1 MRNTFHAIFANAQCR
16 AAFIAALAL
25 ASLALTAAGCGK
37 DYPACDTDTDCH
49 QGEFCVNNLC
59 QQCRTNEDCGP
70 GQSCQSG
77 ACQATPGY
85 CASNADCGEGEE
97 CQNNVCV
104 ERAEQSVAP
113 PPPPAAGACQLDA
126 VYFGFDSS
134 TLDDAARNQL
144 SAVASCVQSRGLK
157 AVHLTGLTD
166 PRGTEEYNMALGD
179 RRAQAAKTYLK
190 SLGVAADLSASSM
203 GEELANGADEGGWS
217 RDRRVDVRER

>member
-1 MRNTFHAIFANAQCR
+1 MNTVRVHLFALACG
-16 AAFIAALAL
+16 AAL
-25 ASLALTAAGCGK
+25 LTMAGCGGPE
-37 DYPACDTDTDCH
+37 YPACEGDTDCK

-70 GQSCQSG
+70 GQTCASG
-77 ACQATPGY
+77 ACQPTPGY

-104 ERAEQSVAP
+104 ASASSSVAP
-113 PPPPAAGACQLDA
+113 PPPPSSGACTLDA

-134 TLDDAARNQL
+134 TLDDSARNQL

-179 RRAQAAKTYLK
+179 RRAQSAKTYLK
-190 SLGVAADLSASSM
+190 SLGVGAEVTASSM
-203 GEELANGADEGGWS
+203 GEEMASGADESGWS

>member
-1 MRNTFHAIFANAQCR
+1 MNMVRVNLFALACG
-16 AAFIAALAL
+16 AAL
-25 ASLALTAAGCGK
+25 LTIAGCGP
-37 DYPACDTDTDCH
+37 DYPACEEDGDCK

-70 GQSCQSG
+70 GQTCASG
-77 ACQATPGY
+77 ACQPTPGY
-85 CASNADCGEGEE
+85 CASNADCGEGQE

-104 ERAEQSVAP
+104 DRTTSEVAP
-113 PPPPAAGACQLDA
+113 PPPSTGGACTLEA

-179 RRAQAAKTYLK
+179 RRAQSAKTYLK
-190 SLGVAADLSASSM
+190 SLGVAAEVSASSM
-203 GEELANGADEGGWS
+203 GEELASGADEGGWS

>member
-1 MRNTFHAIFANAQCR
+1 MRNTVQANLFALT
-16 AAFIAALAL
+16 FGAL
-25 ASLALTAAGCGK
+25 SLAFVAGCGP
-37 DYPACDTDTDCH
+37 DYPACDTDTDCK

-70 GQSCQSG
+70 GQTCASG
-77 ACQATPGY
+77 ACQPTPGY
-85 CASNADCGEGEE
+85 CASNADCAENKD

-104 ERAEQSVAP
+104 PRAESSVVPTTP
-113 PPPPAAGACQLDA
+113 PPPGGCQLEA

-144 SAVASCVQSRGLK
+144 STVAQCVQSKGLK

-179 RRAQAAKTYLK
+179 RRAQSAKTYLK
-190 SLGVAADLSASSM
+190 SLGVASDLSASSM
-203 GEELANGADEGGWS
+203 GEELASGADEGGWS

>member
-1 MRNTFHAIFANAQCR
+1 MRNTVQANL
-16 AAFIAALAL
+16 FIL
-25 ASLALTAAGCGK
+25 ASLALAFIASCGGPE
-37 DYPACDTDTDCH
+37 YPNCEEDTDCH

-70 GQSCQSG
+70 GQTCASG
-77 ACQATPGY
+77 ACQNTPGY
-85 CASNADCGEGEE
+85 CGSNADCADGEE

-104 ERAEQSVAP
+104 QSKVTDVP
-113 PPPPAAGACQLDA
+113 QPPPPAGACTLEP

-134 TLDDAARNQL
+134 TLDDSARNQL
-144 SAVASCVQSRGLK
+144 SSVASCVQSRGVK

-179 RRAQAAKTYLK
+179 RRAQSAKTYLK
-190 SLGVAADLSASSM
+190 SLGVAADVSASSM

-217 RDRRVDVRER
+217 RDRRVDVREK

>member
-1 MRNTFHAIFANAQCR
+1 MRNTFHVIFATVQCR
-16 AAFIAALAL
+16 VAIVV
-25 ASLALTAAGCGK
+25 ASLALVVIAAGCGK
-37 DYPACDTDTDCH
+37 DYPACDTDNDCH

-59 QQCRTNEDCGP
+59 QQCRTSEDCGP
-70 GQSCQSG
+70 GQTCQAG

-85 CASNADCGEGEE
+85 CGSNADCGEGEE

-104 ERAEQSVAP
+104 QRAESSVAP
-113 PPPPAAGACQLDA
+113 PPPAAGQCELSA

-144 SAVASCVQSRGLK
+144 SSVASCIQSRDLK
-157 AVHLTGLTD
+157 SIHLTGLTD

-179 RRAQAAKTYLK
+179 RRAQAAKSYLK
-190 SLGVAADLSASSM
+190 SLGVAADVSASSM
-203 GEELANGADEGGWS
+203 GEELANGTDESGWS

>member
-1 MRNTFHAIFANAQCR
+1 MRNTVHANFVFVALSLGL
-16 AAFIAALAL
+16 AFV
-25 ASLALTAAGCGK
+25 ASCSGK
-37 DYPACDTDTDCH
+37 EYPACDLDTDCH

-70 GQSCQSG
+70 GQSCQAGS
-77 ACQATPGY
+77 CQATPGY

-104 ERAEQSVAP
+104 QRAESSVAP
-113 PPPPAAGACQLDA
+113 PPPPPGACQLDA
-126 VYFGFDSS
+126 VYFGFDSA

-144 SAVASCVQSRGLK
+144 TGVASCATSKGVK
-157 AVHLTGLTD
+157 ALHLTGLTD

-190 SLGVAADLSASSM
+190 SLGVAADLAASSM
-203 GEELANGADEGGWS
+203 GEELANGADESGWS

>member
-1 MRNTFHAIFANAQCR
+1 MRNTVQASFGDIQRR
-16 AAFIAALAL
+16 AAFAF
-25 ASLALTAAGCGK
+25 ASLALVLVAGCGP
-37 DYPACDTDTDCH
+37 DYPACDTDTDCK

-59 QQCRTNEDCGP
+59 QQCRTDDDCGP
-70 GQSCQSG
+70 GQTCASG

-85 CASNADCGEGEE
+85 CGSNADCADGEE

-104 ERAEQSVAP
+104 QRAESSVAP
-113 PPPPAAGACQLDA
+113 PPPATAGACQLEP

-134 TLDDAARNQL
+134 TLDDSARNQL
-144 SAVASCVQSRGLK
+144 SAVSSCVQSRGLT

-179 RRAQAAKTYLK
+179 RRAQSAKSYLK
-190 SLGVAADLSASSM
+190 SLGLTADVSASSM
-203 GEELANGADEGGWS
+203 GEELASGADESGWS